1 MVITTTSTMTD
12 TTIRLL
18 FIRKN
23 SSSKNDDRV
32 TIRRLGANQFNLSY
46 TYGES
51 KSKTAHKLV
60 LTDRAVFRWV
70 RNVIGLLEKDNDPFD
85 SVQVDFPFMPTV
97 LFDVSKL
104 GDAYHAFLDALEFHL
119 DNWPAPAPAPAA
131 EAETEDEDEDEDE
144 QEDMEMEED
153 EYADM
158 PPLIPSPINQNNSS
172 YFNNDNDNDN
182 TIYNGTRGRH
192 HLFLD

>member
-1 MVITTTSTMTD
+1 MTSTMTD

-32 TIRRLGANQFNLSY
+32 TIRRLGATQFNLSY
-46 TYGES
+46 TYGDS
-51 KSKTAHKLV
+51 NSKTAHKIV

-70 RNVIGLLEKDNDPFD
+70 RNVIGLLEKDDDPFD

-97 LFDVSKL
+97 IFDVSKL
-104 GDAYHAFLDALEFHL
+104 GDAYHTFLDALEFHL
-119 DNWPAPAPAPAA
+119 DNWPAPSAPA
-131 EAETEDEDEDEDE
+131 EADDEEEEEDD
-144 QEDMEMEED
+144 DMEMEED
-153 EYADM
+153 DYADM
-158 PPLIPSPINQNNSS
+158 PPLIPSPIDQNNYS
-172 YFNNDNDNDN
+172 YFNTDNDNENNN

>member
-1 MVITTTSTMTD
+1 MVITTTSTMPS

-46 TYGES
+46 TYGDL
-51 KSKTAHKLV
+51 KSKNAHQLV

-119 DNWPAPAPAPAA
+119 DNWPSPPPAA
-131 EAETEDEDEDEDE
+131 AEDEDEGEE
-144 QEDMEMEED
+144 EEEEEDMDMEED

-158 PPLIPSPINQNNSS
+158 PPLIPSPIDQNTNYS
-172 YFNNDNDNDN
+172 YFTNDNN
-182 TIYNGTRGRH
+182 IYNNENNNTARGRH